1 MSAVSLRA
9 RFLHRWSSPA
19 GYREVLQI
27 ALPMILS
34 TGAWGFLLFF
44 DRMFLAWYSPE
55 AVAAAM
61 PAGMTSFAL
70 LAFFIGISA
79 FVNTFVAQY
88 FGADE
93 YTEIGAIIWQGVY
106 LSLLSLLLIVPMYFL
121 AEALFAAAGHGAAVQ
136 ELEVIYFKT
145 LLYSAVF
152 QVMNNALSSFFSGTG
167 RTLVLMWVS
176 LLILVINLVLD
187 YALIFGH
194 WGFPELGIRGAAI
207 ATNIGIIAGFFTF
220 VFLITSKVS
229 RDRFHTLKRWRFD
242 ASLFL
247 RLIRFGLPN
256 GVRLFIDMSA
266 FAAFLLLVGLLGTLE
281 LVASNIAFNINALS
295 FLPMVGMMVAV
306 SVLVGQRLGQGEPE
320 LAERS
325 VWSAIHISFVFFTI
339 LGTAYILIPEF
350 FIWPFTQQGGLDG
363 LNGSHELVVFLLRFI
378 AFFGLFDA
386 MFLVLLGALEG
397 AGDTRFIMRSS
408 FLMSFLLL
416 ILPCYFYVQSG
427 AATVTLLWLIITI
440 NIVAC
445 CALYYWRFRAA
456 GWKKLRVINDSKAP

>member
-1 MSAVSLRA
+1 MSVSSLRA
-9 RFLHRWSSPA
+9 RFADRWSSPA
-19 GYREVLQI
+19 GYREVLQV
-27 ALPMILS
+27 ALPIILS
-34 TGAWGFLLFF
+34 SGAWGFLLFF

-70 LAFFIGISA
+70 LAFFVGMCA

-88 FGADE
+88 FGAAE
-93 YTEIGAIIWQGVY
+93 YTEIGAIVWQGIY
-106 LSLLSLLLIVPMYFL
+106 LSLCSLILIVPLYFL
-121 AEALFAAAGHGAAVQ
+121 SEALFAFAGHSADVQ

-152 QVMNNALSSFFSGTG
+152 QVMNNALSSFFSGIG

-176 LLILVINLVLD
+176 VLMLVVNLTLD

-194 WGFPELGIRGAAI
+194 WGFTEMGIRGAGI
-207 ATNIGIIAGFFTF
+207 ATNIGIIAGFLTF
-220 VFLITSKVS
+220 VFLIMSKENQHKFQV
-229 RDRFHTLKRWRFD
+229 LKRWRFD
-242 ASLFL
+242 PALFF

-256 GVRLFIDMSA
+256 GVRLFIDMTA
-266 FAAFLLLVGLLGTLE
+266 FAAFLLLVGLLGTVE
-281 LVASNIAFNINALS
+281 LVASNIAFNINAIS
-295 FLPMVGMMVAV
+295 FLPMIGMIVAV
-306 SVLVGQRLGQGEPE
+306 SVLVGQRFGEGKPE

-325 VWSAIHISFVFFTI
+325 VWSAIQISFVFFII
-339 LGTAYILIPEF
+339 LGSAYILMPAF
-350 FIWPFTQQGGLDG
+350 FIWPFTQHGGLDQ
-363 LNGSHELVVFLLRFI
+363 LDGSHEMIVILLRFI

-416 ILPCYFYVQSG
+416 IVPCYFYVQSG
-427 AATVTLLWLIITI
+427 AATVTVLWLIITI
-440 NIVAC
+440 NIMAC
-445 CALYYWRFRAA
+445 CALYYWRFRSA
-456 GWKKLRVINDSKAP
+456 GWKKLRVIEEARLQ

>member
-1 MSAVSLRA
+1 MMSNFSLPKYVA
-9 RFLHRWSSPA
+9 QRWASPA
-19 GYREVLQI
+19 GYREVLQL

-44 DRMFLAWYSPE
+44 DRMFLAWYSAE

-70 LAFFIGISA
+70 LAFFMGISA

-88 FGADE
+88 FGAAD
-93 YTEIGAIIWQGVY
+93 YTEIGAIVWQGLYV
-106 LSLLSLLLIVPMYFL
+106 SLFSLVFIVPVYFL
-121 AEALFAAAGHGAAVQ
+121 AEALFAAAGHAPEVQ

-145 LLYSAVF
+145 LLFSAVF
-152 QVMNNALSSFFSGTG
+152 QVMNNALSSFFSGMG
-167 RTLVLMWVS
+167 KTLVLMWVS
-176 LLILVINLVLD
+176 LLILVVNLVLD
-187 YALIFGH
+187 YVLIFGY
-194 WGFPELGIRGAAI
+194 WGFPEMGIRGAAI
-207 ATNIGIIAGFFTF
+207 ATNIGIITGFFTF
-220 VFLITSKVS
+220 VFLITSKLNQNK
-229 RDRFHTLKRWRFD
+229 FHTLKRWRFD
-242 ASLFL
+242 SVLFL
-247 RLIRFGLPN
+247 RLLRFGLPN

-306 SVLVGQRLGQGEPE
+306 SVLVGQRLGRGEPE

-325 VWSAIHISFVFFTI
+325 VWSAIHISFVFFTV
-339 LGTAYILIPEF
+339 LGASYVLVPEF
-350 FIWPFTQQGGLDG
+350 FIWPFTQHGGLDD
-363 LNGSHELVVFLLRFI
+363 LAGSHELVVILLRFI

-408 FLMSFLLL
+408 FAVSFLLL

-427 AATVTLLWLIITI
+427 AATVTMLWLIATL
-440 NIVAC
+440 NIIVY
-445 CALYYWRFRAA
+445 CALYYWRFRKA
-456 GWKKLRVINDSKAP
+456 GWKKMRVIADSAD